1 MDLLLNRLAD
11 SVSSAG
17 DLEALTRPLLS
28 LLESVTGLE
37 STYLT
42 TIDESKGLQSILF
55 SRNSQTL
62 QIPEGLS
69 VPWDDTLCKRAL
81 NESCPYTADVAG
93 RWGDSGAARELGIK
107 TYLSQPVRN
116 LDGQLYGTLCAA
128 SSSAVEVSKD
138 VINVLGLF
146 AKLIEHQVERE
157 RLLETLRISNAEL
170 ASRALTDPLTGAP
183 NRRAL
188 MQELQRM
195 LGRAQRDGGSL
206 QVAFIDL
213 DGFKQINDGYGH
225 EVGDCFLIEVVKR
238 LGEGIRTGDFL
249 GRYGGDEF
257 VVLASNSN
265 PVELR
270 KRLEKL
276 MVGRYVC
283 QQQTFDYAG
292 ASVGVVEARP
302 EDCDPGELLARAD
315 AAMYEVKRSHKHEA
329 GAVMH

>member
-1 MDLLLNRLAD
+1 MEMLLNRLAD
-11 SVSSAG
+11 SVMSAG
-17 DLEALTRPLLS
+17 DLEGLTRPLLS

-42 TIDESKGLQSILF
+42 TIDESKGVQNILY
-55 SRNSQTL
+55 SRNSKML

-81 NESCPYTADVAG
+81 NEECPFTDNVAG
-93 RWGDSGAARELGIK
+93 RWGDSGAARDLGIK

-128 SSSAVEVSKD
+128 SSSAVKVSSEVIK
-138 VINVLGLF
+138 VLGLF
-146 AKLIEHQVERE
+146 AKLIEYQVERE
-157 RLLETLRISNAEL
+157 RVLQSLRATNAEL

-195 LGRAQRDGGSL
+195 LGRAQRDGGTL

-213 DGFKQINDGYGH
+213 DGFKKINDHYGH

-238 LGEGIRTGDFL
+238 IGGGIRTGDFV

-257 VVLASNSN
+257 VVLTGNSN
-265 PVELR
+265 PEELR
-270 KRLEKL
+270 RRLERL
-276 MVGRYVC
+276 MIGTYVC
-283 QQQTFDYAG
+283 HGHTFDYGG
-292 ASVGVVEARP
+292 ASVGVVEAQP
-302 EDCDPGELLARAD
+302 EDRDPEELLARAD
-315 AAMYEVKRSHKHEA
+315 TAMYEVKRRHKA
-329 GAVMH
+329 GTVMH

>member
-11 SVSSAG
+11 SVSAAG
-17 DLEALTRPLLS
+17 DLEGLTRPLLS

-42 TIDESKGLQSILF
+42 TIDESKGVQNILY
-55 SRNSQTL
+55 SRNSKTL

-81 NESCPYTADVAG
+81 NEQCPFTDNVAG
-93 RWGDSGAARELGIK
+93 IWGDSGAARDLGIK

-116 LDGQLYGTLCAA
+116 LDGRLYGTLCAA
-128 SSSAVEVSKD
+128 SSSAVKVSNDLIK
-138 VINVLGLF
+138 VLGLF

-157 RLLETLRISNAEL
+157 RVMQGLRISNAEL
-170 ASRALTDPLTGAP
+170 SSRALTDALTGAP

-195 LGRAQRDGGSL
+195 LGRSQRDGSTL

-213 DGFKQINDGYGH
+213 DGFKQINDRYGH
-225 EVGDCFLIEVVKR
+225 EVGDSFLKEIVKR

-249 GRYGGDEF
+249 ARFGGDEF
-257 VVLASNSN
+257 VVLASNSK
-265 PVELR
+265 PEELR
-270 KRLEKL
+270 KRLEQL
-276 MVGRYVC
+276 MVGQYVSHG
-283 QQQTFDYAG
+283 QSFEYGG
-292 ASVGVVEARP
+292 ASVGVVEAQSGDKDP
-302 EDCDPGELLARAD
+302 EELLARAD
-315 AAMYEVKRSHKHEA
+315 AAMYEVKRAHKA
-329 GAVMH
+329 DTVMH

>member
-1 MDLLLNRLAD
+1 MELLLNRLAD

-17 DLEALTRPLLS
+17 DLEGLTRPLLA

-42 TIDESKGLQSILF
+42 TIDEGKGVQNILYA
-55 SRNSQTL
+55 RNSRAL

-81 NESCPYTADVAG
+81 NEGCPFTDNVAG
-93 RWGDSGAARELGIK
+93 RWGDSGAARDLGIK

-116 LDGQLYGTLCAA
+116 LDGRLYGTLCAA
-128 SSSAVEVSKD
+128 SGSTVKISNE

-146 AKLIEHQVERE
+146 AKLIEYQVERE
-157 RLLETLRISNAEL
+157 RVVQSLRVSNAEL

-195 LGRAQRDGGSL
+195 LSRSQRDGGTL

-213 DGFKQINDGYGH
+213 DGFKQINDHYGH
-225 EVGDCFLIEVVKR
+225 EVGDYFLIEIVRR
-238 LGEGIRTGDFL
+238 LTGGIRTGDFF

-265 PVELR
+265 PDELR
-270 KRLEKL
+270 RRLENL
-276 MVGRYVC
+276 MIGSYEC
-283 QQQTFDYAG
+283 QGHAFDYGG
-292 ASVGVVEARP
+292 ASVGVVEAQPDDRDP
-302 EDCDPGELLARAD
+302 EELLARAD
-315 AAMYEVKRSHKHEA
+315 TAMYEVKRRHKA
-329 GAVMH
+329 GTVTH